1 MKKVLRYFII
11 GVIILTLLMG
21 TAIGET
27 ITQTIQ
33 VVYNSVNLT
42 VNGTKIQ
49 ADNILY
55 NGTTYVPL
63 RAVSEALGKEVGWD
77 QATMTASINNK
88 KTTIPDGVKLYEDEK
103 VKISYLQLTSTG
115 MEFMVENKTDV
126 VLTIQADTIAV
137 NGLNV
142 SGYITMSDDVSPQSK
157 GKVTANFS
165 TVEFTDEV
173 KTISGQLRIVDFDNM
188 LDSYNAKFV
197 NVEIK

>member
-1 MKKVLRYFII
+1 MKKVLRYFVI
-11 GVIILTLLMG
+11 GVIILILLMG

-88 KTTIPDGVKLYEDEK
+88 KTTIPDGVKSIL
-103 VKISYLQLTSTG
+103 IICLIHT
-115 MEFMVENKTDV
+115 M
-126 VLTIQADTIAV
+126 
-137 NGLNV
+137 LNLL
-142 SGYITMSDDVSPQSK
+142 M
-157 GKVTANFS
+157 
-165 TVEFTDEV
+165 
-173 KTISGQLRIVDFDNM
+173 
-188 LDSYNAKFV
+188 
-197 NVEIK
+197 